1 MTIQG
6 KSKTIYINEH
16 TGLSKLRVTFTKEQ
30 QMALDRKRVD
40 TGGPLLQNRG
50 EFLLWVNTG
59 DNKYLN
65 IINKKA

>member
-1 MTIQG
+1 MFNPEEWTKLFTTIQG

-16 TGLSKLRVTFTKEQ
+16 TGLAKLRVTFTKEQ

-50 EFLLWVNTG
+50 E
-59 DNKYLN
+59 
-65 IINKKA
+65 

>member
-1 MTIQG
+1 MFNPQEWTKLFMTIQG

-50 EFLLWVNTG
+50 E
-59 DNKYLN
+59 
-65 IINKKA
+65 